1 MKREGNLQRVVFWGL
16 FGTLGLGMLSGCA
29 KTPKTVHIEEDP
41 PVMESSRHASLGSL
55 WEPDNGRA
63 FMFEDRRASRV
74 GDIVIVRIIEQHSG
88 SKSAN
93 TKADRDSSIS
103 AGAGGGLFGLNSLT
117 QKFAQYF
124 DLDATTSNA
133 FEGKGSTSREDSLN
147 GTIAA
152 KVVEVFPNGDLRIRG
167 KREVTVNSEKQT
179 MIIRGIVRRID
190 LDTTNTVI
198 STAVADAQIEYT
210 GLGVVDEVQR
220 PGWLVRL
227 FNWLTPF

>member
-1 MKREGNLQRVVFWGL
+1 MICLMGL
-16 FGTLGLGMLSGCA
+16 WALMGCA
-29 KTPKTVHIEEDP
+29 RTPKTVQIEEEP
-41 PVMESSRHASLGSL
+41 PVSESYGGASLGSL
-55 WEPDNGRA
+55 WDPDNGRA
-63 FMFEDRRASRV
+63 FMFEDRRAARV
-74 GDIVIVRIIEQHSG
+74 GDIVIVRIVEQQSG
-88 SKSAN
+88 SKSAK
-93 TKADRDSSIS
+93 TTADRESSIS

-124 DLDATTSNA
+124 DLDATTSHE
-133 FEGKGSTSREDSLN
+133 FEGEGSTSRQDSLN

-152 KVVEVFPNGDLRIRG
+152 QVVEVFPNGDLKIRG

-190 LDTTNTVI
+190 LDTTNTVL

-220 PGWLVRL
+220 PGWFVRL